1 MKLLYLSASR
11 HPSRAANSLQ
21 IRTMCRA
28 FARLGHE
35 VVLTGFRE
43 DGAGGGGADGGDY
56 REALLG
62 APGRFLPMR
71 RQELLAAWLAVR
83 FRPDVAY
90 TREPVLALC
99 AARLGIAAVFEPHA
113 LPDEHGRNAAALA
126 ALMGHPRLAAV
137 VPISRALAA
146 DLAARYGSP
155 ANGARVL
162 IAHDGAEPGAEPA
175 PAPSSPR
182 PRVGYF
188 GHLYPGKGME
198 LIARLAPACPE
209 VEFAVYGG
217 QEKDIGRWRAET
229 AGVPNLTLHGYIPHD
244 RVRATA
250 ETCDMLIAPYAAR
263 VDDISGRD
271 ISRWMSPLKI
281 FEYMATGRPIVTSD
295 LPVLREVLT
304 DGETALL
311 CRPSMIEDWVGAI
324 GRLASDRDLRERIG
338 GAARRELLARYT
350 WEKRAQAVLS
360 GIAV

>member
-43 DGAGGGGADGGDY
+43 GGAARVAQGGDY
-56 REALLG
+56 REILLP

-71 RQELLAAWLAVR
+71 RQELLAAWLAAR
-83 FRPDVAY
+83 YRPDIAY
-90 TREPVLALC
+90 TREPVLGLR
-99 AARLGIAAVFEPHA
+99 AARLGIPTVFEPHA
-113 LPDEHGRNAAALA
+113 LPGEGGRNSAALE
-126 ALMGHPRLAAV
+126 ALLRHPRLAAV
-137 VPISRALAA
+137 APISRALAV
-146 DLAARYGSP
+146 DLAARYGAP
-155 ANGARVL
+155 AHGAAVV
-162 IAHDGAEPGAEPA
+162 IAHDGAEPGPEPA
-175 PAPSSPR
+175 PAPSSSR
-182 PRVGYF
+182 PKVGYF

-217 QEKDIGRWRAET
+217 QEKDIARWREAT
-229 AGVPNLTLHGYIPHD
+229 AGVRNLTLHGHIPHD

-271 ISRWMSPLKI
+271 IGRWMSPLKI

-295 LPVLREVLT
+295 LPVLREVLS

-311 CRPSMIEDWVGAI
+311 CRPAIIEEWVGAI
-324 GRLASDRDLRERIG
+324 SRLASDRDLRERIG
-338 GAARRELLARYT
+338 AAARRELLARYT
-350 WEKRAQAVLS
+350 WEKRAQTILS
-360 GIAV
+360 EIRT